1 LSILTRGLVCR
12 NHIDLILNTKV
23 KAVQRHSV
31 TVSDAS
37 GAESQIPF
45 GACVWATG
53 VAMHPVIKQVSLLC
67 CAVLCWA
74 GLGGVELCCAVPCYV
89 VMCWAVLCCAAQVV
103 HALFALRA
111 VACGP

>member
-1 LSILTRGLVCR
+1 MSILTRGLVCR

-67 CAVLCWA
+67 CAVLCCA
-74 GLGGVELCCAVPCYV
+74 GLGWAALSC
-89 VMCWAVLCCAAQVV
+89 AVLC
-103 HALFALRA
+103 RA
-111 VACGP
+111 ML

>member
-1 LSILTRGLVCR
+1 MCR

-37 GAESQIPF
+37 GAERDIPF

-53 VAMHPVIKQVSLLC
+53 VAMHPVIKQASC
-67 CAVLCWA
+67 
-74 GLGGVELCCAVPCYV
+74 PV
-89 VMCWAVLCCAAQVV
+89 VQSNY
-103 HALFALRA
+103 HAEW
-111 VACGP
+111 

>member
-1 LSILTRGLVCR
+1 MLTSGLVHR

-37 GAESQIPF
+37 GSESEIPF

-67 CAVLCWA
+67 CAVLCCA
-74 GLGGVELCCAVPCYV
+74 VLCCAVLC
-89 VMCWAVLCCAAQVV
+89 CAVLCCAA
-103 HALFALRA
+103 LR
-111 VACGP
+111 CEK